1 MATATTMKSRGVL
14 SEFELYTLEEIKD
27 RLDLTES
34 AWRALRDAGL
44 PCVTKGK
51 RKYFLG
57 RKVIAWFDRD

>member
-1 MATATTMKSRGVL
+1 MATAAQSGVL
-14 SEFELYTLEEIKD
+14 SETELYTLEEIMR

-44 PCVTKGK
+44 PCITKGK